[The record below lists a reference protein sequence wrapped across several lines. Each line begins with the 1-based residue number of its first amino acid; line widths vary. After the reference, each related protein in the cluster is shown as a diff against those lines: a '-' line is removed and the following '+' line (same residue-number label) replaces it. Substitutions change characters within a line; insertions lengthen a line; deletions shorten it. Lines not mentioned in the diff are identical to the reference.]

1 MNSTI
6 SRAFFQNLRKLAKSY
21 IAWVCGSFLLFS
33 GSAANADWD
42 SSDRSK
48 LDYILQY
55 VTEMNQNLDFVE
67 DRLDYT
73 KAAFILRGTETK
85 LGTANTTLS
94 SLLSDANSILGF
106 LNNNSGY
113 GSNDNLKYY
122 LQQLIAA
129 TRQSGSLASNPWW
142 ATNSGFALT
151 DWAYPHVFPSI
162 SITESNPILTFP
174 QFLSKWSGFLTYP
187 DTRTLALSAIR
198 RDWSSYFGVNR
209 ITTSPPFPASFS
221 GPYTW
226 FDWMSDATR
235 SNWVLAASA
244 AFASST
250 NQIVS
255 DLADH
260 GFDTESDDNP
270 TNVPLPGYHDF
281 IREAQ
286 GDTSVA
292 QSSARSGGQLLTT
305 KANALA
311 NQIKPQNAD
320 ATITV
325 LPEFQFGPIHTP
337 EYTASLDSPITSAC
351 HSIMFFL
358 WYVIL
363 FASLWHLASVEFAFY
378 ANLGRNWT
386 MSKGYLKETA
396 E

>member
-1 MNSTI
+1 
-6 SRAFFQNLRKLAKSY
+6 
-21 IAWVCGSFLLFS
+21 
-33 GSAANADWD
+33 
-42 SSDRSK
+42 
-48 LDYILQY
+48 
-55 VTEMNQNLDFVE
+55 MNQNLDSVE

-122 LQQLIAA
+122 MQQLIAA

-142 ATNSGFALT
+142 ASNSVFALT
-151 DWAYPHVFPSI
+151 SAKLSSVIPDDGLSDSGLFS
-162 SITESNPILTFP
+162 FP
-174 QFLSKWSGFLTYP
+174 QFVSKWSSMLTYP
-187 DTRTLALSAIR
+187 KSTTTSLSQNTLIR
-198 RDWSSYFGVNR
+198 QWQTYFGYNR
-209 ITTSPPFPASFS
+209 YGGGALT
-221 GPYTW
+221 GQPYTW
-226 FDWMSDATR
+226 FDFMADATR
-235 SNWVLAASA
+235 SNWVFAATA
-244 AFASST
+244 ALASST
-250 NQIVS
+250 NQIVA
-255 DLADH
+255 DLADV